1 MTVYSEKGYLEA
13 NPQNAYNRNS
23 MTSTE
28 NADGSI
34 TIQFGGCDG
43 KVANCLPITK
53 GWNYII
59 RYYSPAERDP
69 GRHVE
74 VSRST
79 ASGLITCIGKS

>member
-1 MTVYSEKGYLEA
+1 LVDNGLRRDWLFPEERPERLLAEQHYNEKRSGWVV
-13 NPQNAYNRNS
+13 QV
-23 MTSTE
+23 
-28 NADGSI
+28 
-34 TIQFGGCDG
+34 GGCDG
-43 KVANCLPITK
+43 KAANCLPITK